1 MAGFYI
7 HIPFCKK
14 VCYYCDFHFV
24 ATLKYKDQMVDAML
38 KEIELRSK
46 SWNKEEFQT
55 LYFGG
60 GTPSVLSVDEINRLV
75 TKIYKNYKFSSK
87 IEFTL
92 EANPDDLTP
101 EYLKSLKENT
111 TVNRLSIGTQSFRDV
126 DLKTMNRRHSGEE
139 AYTSIK
145 NAQDKG
151 FTNLNIDLIYGL
163 PGLTDVA
170 WEDNIAKFLE
180 LEAPHLSAYHLS
192 FEPKTVFD
200 HLRKKNKLHPVKDD
214 ISQSHYKT
222 LISSLKRNGFQHYE
236 ISNFAK
242 DDYYSNHNTN
252 YWLGASYIGIGP
264 SAHSYD
270 GTQRSWNVSNNTKY
284 CKDILA
290 EKDSFY
296 TTEELSISDRYNEYI
311 LTSLR
316 THWGVNVGLI
326 GQRFGE
332 NYSSHLRDTIQRFS
346 EGEHY
351 EKTDIGFKLSEKGW
365 LIADFI
371 LRELFYMK

>member
-7 HIPFCKK
+7 HIPFCKE

-24 ATLKYKDQMVDAML
+24 ATLKYKDQMVEAML

-46 SWNKEEFQT
+46 SWNHEEFQT

-60 GTPSVLSVDEINRLV
+60 GTPSVLSIDEINRLV
-75 TKIYKNYKFSSK
+75 TKIFERYNFSST

-101 EYLKSLKENT
+101 DYLKSLKKST
-111 TVNRLSIGTQSFRDV
+111 PVNRLSIGTQSFRDV
-126 DLKTMNRRHSGEE
+126 DLKTMNRRHTGEE
-139 AYTSIK
+139 AYSSIK
-145 NAQDKG
+145 NAQDIG
-151 FTNLNIDLIYGL
+151 FSNLNIDLIYGV
-163 PGLTDVA
+163 PGLTDAA
-170 WEDNIAKFLE
+170 WEENISKFLA
-180 LEAPHLSAYHLS
+180 LDIPHLSAYHLT

-214 ISQSHYKT
+214 ISQSQYKT

-242 DDYYSNHNTN
+242 EGYYSNHNTN

-264 SAHSYD
+264 SAHSFD
-270 GTQRSWNVSNNTKY
+270 GKQRSWNVSNNTKY

-290 EKDSFY
+290 ENNSFY
-296 TTEELSISDRYNEYI
+296 TLEDLSISDQFNEYI

-316 THWGVNVGLI
+316 THWGVNI
-326 GQRFGE
+326 EFIAQRFGE
-332 NYSSHLRDTIQRFS
+332 RFTNHLLNTIHKFN

-365 LIADFI
+365 LIADYI
-371 LRELFYMK
+371 MRELFYLK